1 MAEAAEKQIQ
11 TVPYKSI
18 LQEHL
23 GKRDL
28 EKPTY
33 AFHQIEGLGYIVTCS
48 FEGKSFTYVLGVIL
62 VSLAMWLCYV
72 YGRDSSLM
80 V

>member
-1 MAEAAEKQIQ
+1 MSEAVEKQIQ

-28 EKPTY
+28 EKPSY
-33 AFHQIEGLGYIVTCS
+33 AFHQIEGSGYFVTCS
-48 FEGKSFTYVLGVIL
+48 FEGKNFTYVVGHSLG
-62 VSLAMWLCYV
+62 CC
-72 YGRDSSLM
+72 
-80 V
+80 